1 MEELKQELKQL
12 VDHKYIPLDNQIKEY
27 NAIVSDLREQRQL
40 LEVEISDIL
49 RSEIFK
55 DYKELL
61 LFDGSKLK
69 IKKPG
74 TYSKKS
80 NLNQGELKNY
90 LDHYFQNAGSSANAN
105 DCFTFIVKQMKYDSL
120 ATEFKL
126 ERSVLNE

>member
-27 NAIVSDLREQRQL
+27 NAIVNELRTQRQI
-40 LEVEISDIL
+40 LELEISDIL
-49 RSEIFK
+49 RNEAFK

-90 LDHYFQNAGSSANAN
+90 LDHYFENAGSSANAN
-105 DCFTFIVKQMKYDSL
+105 DCFAFIVKQMKYDSL
-120 ATEFKL
+120 ANEFKL
-126 ERSVLNE
+126 ERAVLNE